1 MQKLVVVLGLSI
13 LCGAAPSSAEDAALP
28 APVAK
33 ALEEL
38 TKTCSDAGGK
48 PSTKAAVR
56 QTDLNADGRAD
67 FVLDVGSFQ
76 CQGAAAVFGDREKPV
91 KVFLADAA
99 GGAELAYS
107 GLAYSV
113 KLEGTGPQ
121 AKPWVLLTGEGCGK
135 PKARWANEESYCDRP
150 LVWNNET
157 KKVELA
163 PLTAAKPVR

>member
-1 MQKLVVVLGLSI
+1 MQKLVVVLGLSL
-13 LCGAAPSSAEDAALP
+13 LCGPASASADDAAFP

-33 ALEEL
+33 ALGEL
-38 TKTCSDAGGK
+38 TKTCTDAGGK

-56 QTDLNADGRAD
+56 QTDLNGDGRTD

-76 CQGAAAVFGDREKPV
+76 CQGAAAIFGDREKPV
-91 KVFLADAA
+91 QVFLADDA

-150 LVWNNET
+150 LVWNDET

-163 PLTAAKPVR
+163 PLSAAKPVR

>member
-1 MQKLVVVLGLSI
+1 MRKVVVVLGLSL
-13 LCGAAPSSAEDAALP
+13 LCGRASAWADDVAFP

-38 TKTCSDAGGK
+38 TKTCTDAGGK

-56 QTDLNADGRAD
+56 QTDLNADGKAD

-76 CQGAAAVFGDREKPV
+76 CQGAFAVFGDREKPV
-91 KVFLADAA
+91 KVFLADEA

-113 KLEGTGPQ
+113 KLEGTGPK
-121 AKPWVLLTGEGCGK
+121 AKLWLLLTAEGCGK